1 MDRGDRFFAVTMSGV
16 HGVDHLLKRLFP
28 PLVPIWAVAF
38 GFPLWKLGL
47 ILGVRSF
54 GSAVGQAP
62 IGHLADRYDR
72 RYILPAGI
80 ALIGIGIVAF
90 AAVPLIP
97 AFTFDLVLA
106 GVTVE
111 ARFAFMLVAM
121 FAAGVG
127 SSAVHPAGYPLI
139 IANIREDDHGKVLGM
154 WGSAAKFGDGLA
166 PAFVGVLLV
175 VIGWSEIIVGFG
187 LLAVIYA
194 VILAILLGAF
204 ETRPAENGAHDAT
217 GSDDPEPTDPG
228 VDRRVYLYPIL
239 AVFAYFVIQ
248 IAATAGVTAFL
259 PQFIT
264 AEYGYAFSGAGI
276 SLTAESTASFYF
288 SALLLI
294 AGVAQLGTGAL
305 ADRYDLRVIL
315 LVYLALGA
323 GLLALFALVPLGP
336 VALIA
341 VLALLGVTLWGLN
354 PIRDALISQI
364 TPPGREGR
372 TFGYLWTG
380 ALLVA
385 SGAPAI
391 VGYFGDMLGLRF
403 AFAVLAG
410 VILFSAA
417 PIVLLLSDRVYVDAS
432 VPEAGTGAD

>member
-1 MDRGDRFFAVTMSGV
+1 MDRGERFFAVTMSGV

-28 PLVPIWAVAF
+28 PLVPLWAIAF

-72 RYILPAGI
+72 RYMLPAGI
-80 ALIGIGIVAF
+80 GLIGIGITAF
-90 AAVPLIP
+90 AVVPLIP
-97 AFTFDLVLA
+97 SLEFDVAMA

-139 IANIREDDHGKVLGM
+139 IANIPDDDRGKVLGM

-166 PAFVGVLLV
+166 PAFVGVLLIV
-175 VIGWSEIIVGFG
+175 VGWSEIIVGFG
-187 LLAVIYA
+187 VLAVVYA
-194 VILAILLGAF
+194 IFLAGVLGTF
-204 ETRPAENGAHDAT
+204 ETRPAENGTHDESEGAA
-217 GSDDPEPTDPG
+217 DAPG
-228 VDRRVYLYPIL
+228 DQGPDRRIYLYPIL
-239 AVFAYFVIQ
+239 AVFVYFVIQ

-264 AEYGYAFSGAGI
+264 AEYGYTFAGGGI

-288 SALLLI
+288 SALLLV

-305 ADRYDLRVIL
+305 ADRYDVRIIL
-315 LVYLALGA
+315 LGYLAAGA
-323 GLLALFALVPLGP
+323 GLLALFALLPLGP
-336 VALIA
+336 VALLGI
-341 VLALLGVTLWGLN
+341 LALLGITLWGLN
-354 PIRDALISQI
+354 PIRDALISNI

-385 SGAPAI
+385 SGAPAV
-391 VGYFGDMLGLRF
+391 VGYVGDLVGLRF
-403 AFAVLAG
+403 AFAVLSV
-410 VILFSAA
+410 VILVSAA
-417 PIVLLLSDRVYVDAS
+417 PVLLLLSDRVYV
-432 VPEAGTGAD
+432 EAGATESRAGAD

>member
-1 MDRGDRFFAVTMSGV
+1 MDRGERFFAVTMSGV

-28 PLVPIWAVAF
+28 PLVPLWAVAF

-72 RYILPAGI
+72 RYMLPAGI
-80 ALIGIGIVAF
+80 ALIGIGIAAF
-90 AAVPLIP
+90 AVVPLIP
-97 AFTFDLVLA
+97 SLAFEVALA
-106 GVTVE
+106 GFTIE
-111 ARFAFMLVAM
+111 SRFAFMLVAM

-139 IANIREDDHGKVLGM
+139 IANISEDDRGKVLGM

-166 PAFVGVLLV
+166 PAFVGILLI
-175 VIGWSEIIVGFG
+175 VIGWSEIIIGFG
-187 LLAVIYA
+187 ALAVIYA
-194 VILAILLGAF
+194 LFLAGVLGTF
-204 ETRPAENGAHDAT
+204 ETRPAENGPQDAVDGT
-217 GSDDPEPTDPG
+217 TDASVDG
-228 VDRRVYLYPIL
+228 GLDRRIYLYPIL
-239 AVFAYFVIQ
+239 AVFVYFVIQ

-264 AEYGYAFSGAGI
+264 AEYGYTFSSGGF
-276 SLTAESTASFYF
+276 SFTAESTASFYF
-288 SALLLI
+288 SALLLV

-305 ADRYDLRVIL
+305 ADRYDVRVIL
-315 LVYLALGA
+315 LGYLAVGS
-323 GLLALFALVPLGP
+323 GLLAFFALVPLGP
-336 VALIA
+336 VALIG

-354 PIRDALISQI
+354 PLRDALISNI

-385 SGAPAI
+385 SGAPAV
-391 VGYFGDMLGLRF
+391 VGYVGDLVGLRF
-403 AFAVLAG
+403 AFAVLSG
-410 VILFSAA
+410 VILVSAA
-417 PIVLLLSDRVYVDAS
+417 PVLLLLSDRVYVEAGAA
-432 VPEAGTGAD
+432 EAGTGAD